1 MSASSSHAGRPAL
14 PHPRA
19 PSPADPGLADRLL
32 DHARLMLRK
41 CRPLEALPMLDRLNR
56 LPGMAGAAATL
67 RAEALLGIGRLEAA
81 EDAAAAALAE
91 APNDPQR
98 LQLRARIRLTRG
110 QGIGA
115 IDDAAAAVMALPSDP
130 AAKALLGMALLAERR
145 FDEAVY
151 FLGEA
156 FRGDP
161 ANPMIQA
168 RLGQAF
174 MLAGRHDA
182 AAEMLE
188 HCEAS
193 APGLPG
199 IAMLR
204 AQGRLLTGDLE
215 GAVTLAREA
224 LARGLVDA
232 GTHSVLAHAL
242 VSQGRM
248 PEAAPHFAAASR
260 LAPNDSYLAHLA
272 AAASPSGPAPKADRA
287 TDGYVTAL
295 FDGYAPRFEG
305 SLLSLGYRVPG
316 LMRRAVERL
325 LPEVAAGRARL
336 GPMLDLGCGTGMV
349 GATLSDLLGDR
360 LVGVDLSRAM
370 LAEAAGK
377 GIYGELRQTEIAA
390 ALTADPESYA
400 LITAADLFCY
410 FGRLDEVLGLC
421 RQRLAAGGLLLFNVE
436 RVAETPGGWHLNIAG
451 RYAHTPDYVTAC
463 LAQAG
468 LAAMETR
475 QEDLRLDVAGAVP
488 GLLVA
493 ARAVGH

>member
-1 MSASSSHAGRPAL
+1 
-14 PHPRA
+14 
-19 PSPADPGLADRLL
+19 
-32 DHARLMLRK
+32 
-41 CRPLEALPMLDRLNR
+41 MLDRLDR
-56 LPGMAGAAATL
+56 LPGLAGLAAAL
-67 RAEALLGIGRLEAA
+67 RAEALLGLGQMEAA
-81 EDAAAAALAE
+81 EDAATAALADD
-91 APNDPQR
+91 AGDPQR
-98 LQLRARIRLTRG
+98 LQLRARIRLARG
-110 QGIGA
+110 RSVGA

-156 FRGDP
+156 FRDDP
-161 ANPMIQA
+161 ANPLIQA

-174 MLAGRHDA
+174 MLAGRHEA
-182 AAEMLE
+182 AAELLD
-188 HCEAS
+188 HCEAA
-193 APGLPG
+193 APGMPG
-199 IAMLR
+199 IATLR
-204 AQGRLLTGDLE
+204 AQGRLLAGDPD

-272 AAASPSGPAPKADRA
+272 AAAIGTEAGSATQAAMGPAMGAAMGADRA
-287 TDGYVTAL
+287 TNGYVTAL
-295 FDGYAPRFEG
+295 FDGYAPRFEA

-316 LMRRAVERL
+316 LMRRAVERA
-325 LPEVAAGRARL
+325 LPEVAAGRVRL
-336 GPMLDLGCGTGMV
+336 GPVLDLGCGTGMV

-370 LAEAAGK
+370 LAEAAAK
-377 GIYGELRQTEIAA
+377 GIYGELRQAEIAA
-390 ALTADPESYA
+390 ALIADPEGYA

-410 FGRLDEVLGLC
+410 FGRLDVVLDLC
-421 RQRLAAGGLLLFNVE
+421 RQRLAAGGLLLFSVE
-436 RVAETPGGWHLNIAG
+436 RAAEASAGWHLNTAG
-451 RYAHTPDYVTAC
+451 RYAHTPDYVAGC

-468 LAAMETR
+468 LAVVEMRE
-475 QEDLRLDVAGAVP
+475 EDLRLDVAGPVP
-488 GLLVA
+488 GLLIA
-493 ARAVGH
+493 ARAAGH